1 MKVALAMSGGVDSS
15 VAAYLLNKEYDC
27 IGCTMKLYEGED
39 TDGTAQKTCCSL
51 SDVEDARSVACRI
64 GIPYYVFNYKDGF
77 KTNVIDRFV
86 DSYLAGET
94 PNPCIDCN
102 KYMKFGLLYSR
113 AKELGCDY
121 IATGHYAIIEK
132 SSDRY
137 LLKKGLDE
145 TKDQSYVLYG
155 MTQDELSHTLL
166 PLGGL
171 DKQTVRKIAEK
182 NGFIN
187 ARKKDSQDICFVPDG
202 DYAAFIERYTGASFE
217 PGDYTDTFGN
227 ILGRHKGHIHYTI
240 GQRKGLGIALGKP
253 RFVLDKDAKSNTVV
267 LGDEEGLFYKN
278 VLIKNANFIPFD
290 TLSGDLRIYAK
301 LRYRHKEQPATL
313 HPVSE
318 SEAVIEFDSSQ
329 RAPAPGQSAVFYD
342 RDIVVG
348 GGIIVKG
355 Y

>member
-1 MKVALAMSGGVDSS
+1 
-15 VAAYLLNKEYDC
+15 
-27 IGCTMKLYEGED
+27 
-39 TDGTAQKTCCSL
+39 
-51 SDVEDARSVACRI
+51 
-64 GIPYYVFNYKDGF
+64 
-77 KTNVIDRFV
+77 
-86 DSYLAGET
+86 
-94 PNPCIDCN
+94 
-102 KYMKFGLLYSR
+102 MKFGLLYSR

-132 SSDRY
+132 SSDRF

-171 DKQTVRKIAEK
+171 DKQTVRKIAEE

-318 SEAVIEFDSSQ
+318 SEAVIEFDSPQ